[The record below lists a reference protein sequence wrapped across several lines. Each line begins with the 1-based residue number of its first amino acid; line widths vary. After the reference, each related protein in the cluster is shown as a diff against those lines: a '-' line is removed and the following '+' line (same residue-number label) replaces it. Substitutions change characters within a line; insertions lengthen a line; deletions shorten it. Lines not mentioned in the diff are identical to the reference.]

1 MSARSKARKRALD
14 IIFEADSKGIP
25 IPSVL
30 AEHVH
35 RRAAGGDLE
44 LNEYAVTLATG
55 VAENLTEIDAL
66 IAAHSTGWS
75 VERMPDVDRAIA
87 RIGTFELRFSKE
99 VPKEVAIAEAVNLAT
114 DLSTE
119 SSPAFINGLLAA
131 VDRLAGT

>member
-1 MSARSKARKRALD
+1 
-14 IIFEADSKGIP
+14 
-25 IPSVL
+25 
-30 AEHVH
+30 
-35 RRAAGGDLE
+35 
-44 LNEYAVTLATG
+44 
-55 VAENLTEIDAL
+55 
-66 IAAHSTGWS
+66 
-75 VERMPDVDRAIA
+75 MPDVDRAIA

>member
-35 RRAAGGDLE
+35 RRAAGGDPE

-55 VAENLTEIDAL
+55 VAQNLTEIDSL
-66 IAAHSTGWS
+66 IAANSTGWS

-87 RIGTFELRFSKE
+87 RIGTYELRFSE
-99 VPKEVAIAEAVNLAT
+99 DVPKEVAIAEAVALAS
-114 DLSTE
+114 DLSTDA
-119 SSPAFINGLLAA
+119 SPAFINGLLVAIKQ
-131 VDRLAGT
+131 